1 MSFHGRLKSFFFFS
15 IAVLL
20 TGIFPDSLWAK
31 VYIDIRS
38 PSFRKF
44 PIAISSFKAPAL
56 PGENTNFGERAR
68 EILHD
73 DLSLSGFFA
82 LLDPKT
88 FVESPARSGESASS
102 SGRAKSA
109 ACRRASESARI
120 RMNSSRILALA
131 SSAQSLGPLW

>member
-1 MSFHGRLKSFFFFS
+1 
-15 IAVLL
+15 L

-82 LLDPKT
+82 LRRGVIEGVAAP
-88 FVESPARSGESASS
+88 ESANN
-102 SGRAKSA
+102 A
-109 ACRRASESARI
+109 
-120 RMNSSRILALA
+120 
-131 SSAQSLGPLW
+131 SAQSCLIPLLSLGIPPNVVIVDFDKGDKEKPSKEDIKEKIHLLQYPLLLPLKSK